1 MTKNVADVRTGL
13 ASAHREGAQ
22 SFIYNHGS
30 HQKSISVVSV
40 WPWPERPSPRRSR
53 TGRSTHSDRSHRG
66 LPEAF
71 RRSTLSGYLSPVATI
86 RQRRG
91 RRTQF
96 RGSPMRRGS
105 GSPREVVPIRVAT
118 RSKVR
123 TRRRSRSSPRSRT
136 HTRTHRGLTEF
147 IPRASNRSRISDSTA
162 ASVGASNVAV
172 ISLHSAS
179 RYLLRSRWAACW
191 TAASVMDTNTPR
203 KTQPE
208 RRVRQP
214 CPTRWLEP
222 RGTSGLWES
231 LPAGS
236 TRASDFAL
244 WHVAITNGP
253 KGLE

>member
-1 MTKNVADVRTGL
+1 MAKNVADVRTGL
-13 ASAHREGAQ
+13 ATAHREGAQ

-86 RQRRG
+86 RQWRG

-96 RGSPMRRGS
+96 RGSPMKRGS

-123 TRRRSRSSPRSRT
+123 TRRRSRTTPLYLDHVFAPLTASFSAPALP
-136 HTRTHRGLTEF
+136 GL
-147 IPRASNRSRISDSTA
+147 
-162 ASVGASNVAV
+162 
-172 ISLHSAS
+172 
-179 RYLLRSRWAACW
+179 
-191 TAASVMDTNTPR
+191 
-203 KTQPE
+203 
-208 RRVRQP
+208 
-214 CPTRWLEP
+214 
-222 RGTSGLWES
+222 GL
-231 LPAGS
+231 LPAL
-236 TRASDFAL
+236 TRRGCWRRS
-244 WHVAITNGP
+244 H
-253 KGLE
+253 LEVDLLLAY